1 MIKKL
6 VKVGDRHALIL
17 DQAMLDAMGLR
28 EGDEVQ
34 VTQDGP
40 GLRVVPA
47 HIGLGDARVKEHSRA
62 IRDQYGDAL
71 KRLA

>member
-1 MIKKL
+1 MKTKL
-6 VKVGDRHALIL
+6 VKVGDSHALIL

-34 VTQDGP
+34 VTTDGA
-40 GLRVVPA
+40 GIRVVPA
-47 HIGLGDARVKEHSRA
+47 HIGLGEDRVKEHSRA
-62 IRDQYGDAL
+62 IREQYGDAL